1 MSHCN
6 ELYSITA
13 QAENGVNQFDR
24 MDFDASSKS
33 KNGAIFDIILSNLKA
48 EVVSENS
55 DQVQGDIEDDYSA
68 NSDDENY
75 RYMSAAEQ
83 KQLAQRAYIMG
94 IDSLKK
100 CIFDKKD
107 IKALIAELREMSDEM
122 RGFIVK

>member
-33 KNGAIFDIILSNLKA
+33 KNSAIFDKN
-48 EVVSENS
+48 
-55 DQVQGDIEDDYSA
+55 
-68 NSDDENY
+68 
-75 RYMSAAEQ
+75 
-83 KQLAQRAYIMG
+83 
-94 IDSLKK
+94 
-100 CIFDKKD
+100 D

-122 RGFIVK
+122 RGFIVKYKDA